1 MTPLNR
7 EPKPDPGHARKAT
20 KAHEMAV
27 LLLKPKPNS
36 ETPLSLPVS
45 MAKQMALASMLQR
58 PGGRRGEAP
67 N

>member
-7 EPKPDPGHARKAT
+7 EPKPIPAMRAKPRRHM
-20 KAHEMAV
+20 EMAV

>member
-1 MTPLNR
+1 MR
-7 EPKPDPGHARKAT
+7 AKPRRHM
-20 KAHEMAV
+20 EMAV

-45 MAKQMALASMLQR
+45 MAKQMALASMPQR
-58 PGGRRGEAP
+58 PGGRRGEVP